1 MRRLQP
7 ARARRGLGLA
17 FALLALAATASTTVV
32 LRTPEGAGAAST
44 AGYWLVGID
53 GGIFNF
59 GQAGFYGSTGA
70 IPLNQP
76 IVGMAPSPTGHGY
89 WMVASDGG
97 IFAFGDAPFFGSMG
111 GKPLNKPIVGMA
123 PTRSGRGY
131 WLVAADG
138 GIFAFGDAAFFGS
151 MGGAHLNKPI
161 VDIAATPSG
170 RGYWLTATDGGI
182 FNFGDAGFYGSA
194 GAINLVKRIQAMA
207 ATPSGRGYWMV
218 GGDGG
223 IFAFGDAGFYGAAI
237 GDAEKRPLDMAPS
250 ASGLGYY
257 VTTSNGQVLPFGD
270 AKGYGGADKI
280 HLNNRIAAMAAMNGG
295 EPPVGVDDAVSIDED
310 VPITID
316 VLANDRAPGGGT
328 LSLRSAGVPQHGTAS
343 VAGRSIAYKPA
354 PDYNG
359 SDVLTYTLMDE
370 SGATATARANITIRP
385 VNDKPV
391 AVADTITMLED
402 TPIPF
407 PVLAND
413 TGIGDGIKPI
423 TIGPGPGHGTVTV
436 NADNSLTY
444 TPNKHYSG
452 DDAFSYKIE
461 DMDHET
467 SAAKVAVKV
476 TWVNH
481 TPTAVSDTTAART
494 GKSVKLTPQI
504 TDNDDS
510 PDGITAL
517 KLVDAGGNP
526 TDAGQVDTAAKG
538 IAKRDKQ
545 DITYT
550 APKNFTGSDTF
561 SYVIVD
567 KDGQVSAPASV
578 TVNVGVNGPPVARD
592 GTTDP
597 VTEGE
602 KVGGSIAGLASDPEH
617 DDLTFTVVAWPA
629 NGQLDVKPNGDFT
642 YQAPTGGART
652 EQFRYKVNDGNADS
666 NEATVTIQISAAPP
680 PQPQSTT
687 TSTAS
692 LLPLAAAP
700 ALARRRRVMPRR

>member
-1 MRRLQP
+1 M
-7 ARARRGLGLA
+7 A

-32 LRTPEGAGAAST
+32 LRTPEGAGAAAT
-44 AGYWLVGID
+44 TGYWLVGID

-76 IVGMAPSPTGHGY
+76 IVGMAPSPTGRGY

-111 GKPLNKPIVGMA
+111 GKPLNKPIVGLA

-131 WLVAADG
+131 WMVAADG

-170 RGYWLTATDGGI
+170 RGYWLTSSDGGI
-182 FNFGDAGFYGSA
+182 FNFGDAGFFGSA
-194 GAINLVKRIQAMA
+194 GAVNLVKRIQAMA

-237 GDAEKRPLDMAPS
+237 DDAQKRPLDLAPS
-250 ASGLGYY
+250 ASGSGYY

-270 AKGYGGADKI
+270 AKGYGGAEKI
-280 HLNNRIAAMAAMNGG
+280 NLNNRIAAMAAMNGG
-295 EPPVGVDDAVSIDED
+295 EPPVGVDDAVSTDED

-328 LSLRSAGVPQHGTAS
+328 LSLRSAGVPQHGTAT
-343 VAGRSIAYKPA
+343 VAGRSIVYKPA
-354 PDYNG
+354 VGYNG
-359 SDVLTYTLMDE
+359 SDVLTYTLVDE
-370 SGATATARANITIRP
+370 SGITATARANITIRP
-385 VNDKPV
+385 VNYKPV
-391 AVADTITMLED
+391 AVADTITTLED
-402 TPIPF
+402 TPVPI

-413 TGIGDGIKPI
+413 TGLGDGIKAL
-423 TIGPGPGHGTVTV
+423 TIGPGPGHGTATV
-436 NADNSLTY
+436 NADNTVTY

-452 DDAFSYKIE
+452 DDSFSYKVE
-461 DMDHET
+461 DTDGEAST
-467 SAAKVAVKV
+467 AKVTVKV

-481 TPTAVSDTTAART
+481 PPTAVSDTIAART

-504 TDNDDS
+504 TDNDDA
-510 PDGITAL
+510 PNGIAAL
-517 KLVDAGGNP
+517 KLVDPSGNP

-550 APKNFTGSDTF
+550 APRAFTGSDTF

-567 KDGQVSAPASV
+567 KAGQVSAPALV

-597 VTEGE
+597 VVEGE
-602 KVGGSIAGLASDPEH
+602 TVGGSIASLASDPEQ
-617 DDLTFTVVAWPA
+617 DDLTFTLVAGPA
-629 NGQLDVKPNGDFT
+629 NGKLDLKPNGSFT
-642 YQAPTGGART
+642 YTAPTGGARS
-652 EQFRYKVNDGNADS
+652 EQFQYKVNDGNADS
-666 NEATVTIQISAAPP
+666 GNPPGTPATVTIPISAAPP
-680 PQPQSTT
+680 PPPPPQSTT
-687 TSTAS
+687 TSTAG

-700 ALARRRRVMPRR
+700 ALARRRRRRN